1 MPKKKKDD
9 LVLLIDSLT
18 KAEKRHFRLLV
29 QRNHATE
36 DRLFLQLF
44 DHLDKRG
51 SLEEAEVLKK
61 YRPLR
66 RRNCPI

>member
-18 KAEKRHFRLLV
+18 KAEKRHFWLLV

-36 DRLFLQLF
+36 DRLFCNYLIIWTSVGVW
-44 DHLDKRG
+44 KRQ
-51 SLEEAEVLKK
+51 K
-61 YRPLR
+61 Y
-66 RRNCPI
+66 